1 MLEKLLKKYQII
13 LASGSP
19 RRQQFFRDLNIP
31 FKVELFD
38 IKELYP
44 NHLQKEEIPEY
55 LAKLKAAPFQDKLSE
70 NEIVITSDTIVW
82 LDNQA
87 LGKPENEQMAFEMLQ
102 KLSGRKHEVITAI
115 CIKTNSF
122 EKTAT
127 DSTSVSFSELTSD
140 EIEYYVQRYEPYDK
154 AGSYGIQEWIGY
166 IGVEK
171 IEGSYFN
178 VMGLPV
184 HILYRMLKKIE
195 DEEY

>member
-195 DEEY
+195 DEEH